1 MQFAK
6 SWKRR
11 RVIARSR
18 QSDGA
23 MTGSRTSPIF
33 TTLRAQL
40 NASEAE
46 LVDIPLIQPAD
57 PFLDMA
63 GEDLRRRIFL
73 TENENGDS
81 LCLRPE
87 FTIPVCR
94 NHIALN
100 AATPKRYAYLGEVF
114 RQRRDGAAEFLQA
127 GIEDLG
133 ATDEAASDAR
143 SIADAIACVQSSVNV
158 PLEIVLGDQAVF
170 AGMLK
175 ALGLPQGWRKK
186 LLRAFGDENT
196 MQAAFAEL
204 TGEQRSDPL
213 PEQLAGLVAEGDEAG
228 LARMIEAEMLE
239 AGISPS
245 AGRSPAEIARRLI
258 EKEDLAA
265 TRFPS
270 SALDLLKRF
279 LTIRVSLETAG
290 ITMRAFAADNA
301 LDLSAVLQ
309 KFEARTDAIIAAGIA
324 AEDIVYDASFGRP
337 LDYYTG
343 LVYEIRR
350 AGSDKDMVL
359 AGGGRYD
366 RLLTMLGASETI
378 PGVGFS
384 IWLDRLEMLAGEQS

>member
-1 MQFAK
+1 MAGQ
-6 SWKRR
+6 
-11 RVIARSR
+11 
-18 QSDGA
+18 
-23 MTGSRTSPIF
+23 RTSFVF
-33 TTLRAQL
+33 TTLRRQL
-40 NASEAE
+40 DASEAE

-133 ATDEAASDAR
+133 ASDEAASDAR
-143 SIADAIACVQSSVNV
+143 SIADAIACVKSAAPDAQ
-158 PLEIVLGDQAVF
+158 LQIVLGDQSVF

-186 LLRAFGDENT
+186 LLRAFGDERT
-196 MQAAFAEL
+196 METAFAEL
-204 TGEQRSDPL
+204 SGEQRTDPL
-213 PEQLAGLVAEGDEAG
+213 PEHLAGLVAEGDEAG
-228 LARMIEAEMLE
+228 LARMLEAEMLE
-239 AGISPS
+239 AGMSPG
-245 AGRSPAEIARRLI
+245 AGRTPAEIARRLI

-265 TRFPS
+265 ARFPS
-270 SALDLLKRF
+270 SALDVLKRF
-279 LTIRVSLETAG
+279 LSIRVSLETAS
-290 ITMRAFAADNA
+290 ITLRAFAADNA

-309 KFEARTDAIIAAGIA
+309 KFEARTDAIYAAGIPV
-324 AEDIVYDASFGRP
+324 EDIIYDASFGRP

-343 LVYEIRR
+343 LVYEIRQ
-350 AGSDKDMVL
+350 AGGDKDMVL

-366 RLLTMLGASETI
+366 RLLTMLGASENI

-384 IWLDRLEMLAGEQS
+384 IWLDRLEALSGE

>member
-1 MQFAK
+1 MVGQ
-6 SWKRR
+6 
-11 RVIARSR
+11 
-18 QSDGA
+18 
-23 MTGSRTSPIF
+23 RTSLVF
-33 TTLRAQL
+33 TTLRGQL
-40 NASEAE
+40 DASEAE

-133 ATDEAASDAR
+133 ATDEAVSDAR
-143 SIADAIACVQSSVNV
+143 SIADALACVHAAAPNAK
-158 PLEIVLGDQAVF
+158 LEIVLGDQSVF

-186 LLRAFGDENT
+186 LLRAFGDSRT
-196 MQAAFAEL
+196 MEAALAEL
-204 TGEQRSDPL
+204 TGEQRTDPL
-213 PEQLAGLVAEGDEAG
+213 PEHLAGLVAQGDEAG
-228 LARMIEAEMLE
+228 LARMLEAEMLE
-239 AGISPS
+239 AGMSPG
-245 AGRSPAEIARRLI
+245 AGRTPAEIARRLI

-265 TRFPS
+265 ARFPS
-270 SALDLLKRF
+270 SALDVLKRF
-279 LTIRVSLETAG
+279 LSTRVSLETAS
-290 ITMRAFAADNA
+290 ITLRAFAADNA

-309 KFEARTDAIIAAGIA
+309 KFEARTDAIIAAGIP

-343 LVYEIRR
+343 LVYEIRQ
-350 AGSDKDMVL
+350 AGGDKDKVL

-366 RLLTMLGASETI
+366 RLLTMLGASENI

-384 IWLDRLEMLAGEQS
+384 IWLDRLEALSGEQS

>member
-1 MQFAK
+1 MAGQ
-6 SWKRR
+6 
-11 RVIARSR
+11 
-18 QSDGA
+18 
-23 MTGSRTSPIF
+23 RTSLVL
-33 TTLRAQL
+33 TMLRGQL
-40 NASEAE
+40 DASEAE

-143 SIADAIACVQSSVNV
+143 SIADALACVHAAAPNAK
-158 PLEIVLGDQAVF
+158 LEIVLGDQSVF

-186 LLRAFGDENT
+186 LLRAFGDAHT
-196 MQAAFAEL
+196 MEAAFAEL
-204 TGEQRSDPL
+204 TGEQRTDPL
-213 PEQLAGLVAEGDEAG
+213 PEHLAGLVAEGDEAG
-228 LARMIEAEMLE
+228 LARMLEAEMLE
-239 AGISPS
+239 AGMSPG
-245 AGRSPAEIARRLI
+245 AGRTPAEIARRLI

-265 TRFPS
+265 ARFPS
-270 SALDLLKRF
+270 STLDVLKRF
-279 LTIRVSLETAG
+279 LSTRVSLEAAT
-290 ITMRAFAADNA
+290 ITLRAFAADNA

-309 KFEARTDAIIAAGIA
+309 KFEARTDAIIAAGIP

-343 LVYEIRR
+343 LVYEIRQ
-350 AGSDKDMVL
+350 AGGDKDMVL

-366 RLLTMLGASETI
+366 RLLTMLGASENI

-384 IWLDRLEMLAGEQS
+384 IWLDRLEALSGEQS

>member
-1 MQFAK
+1 MAGQ
-6 SWKRR
+6 
-11 RVIARSR
+11 
-18 QSDGA
+18 
-23 MTGSRTSPIF
+23 RTSLVF
-33 TTLRAQL
+33 TTLRGQL
-40 NASEAE
+40 GASEAE

-143 SIADAIACVQSSVNV
+143 SIADALACVHAAAPNAK
-158 PLEIVLGDQAVF
+158 LEIVLGDQSVF

-186 LLRAFGDENT
+186 LLRAFGDAHT
-196 MQAAFAEL
+196 MEAAFAEL
-204 TGEQRSDPL
+204 TGEQRTDPL
-213 PEQLAGLVAEGDEAG
+213 PEHLAGLVAEGDEAG
-228 LARMIEAEMLE
+228 LARMLEAEMLE
-239 AGISPS
+239 AGMSPG
-245 AGRSPAEIARRLI
+245 AGRTPAEIARRLI

-265 TRFPS
+265 ARFPS
-270 SALDLLKRF
+270 SALDVLKRF
-279 LTIRVSLETAG
+279 LSTRVSLEAAT
-290 ITMRAFAADNA
+290 ITLRAFAADNA
-301 LDLSAVLQ
+301 LDLSVVLQ
-309 KFEARTDAIIAAGIA
+309 KFEARTDAIIAAGIH

-343 LVYEIRR
+343 LVYEIRQ
-350 AGSDKDMVL
+350 AGGDKDMVL

-366 RLLTMLGASETI
+366 RLLTMLGASENI

-384 IWLDRLEMLAGEQS
+384 IWLDRLEALSGEQS

>member
-1 MQFAK
+1 
-6 SWKRR
+6 
-11 RVIARSR
+11 
-18 QSDGA
+18 
-23 MTGSRTSPIF
+23 MTDNMAGQRTSLVF
-33 TTLRAQL
+33 TTLRGQL
-40 NASEAE
+40 GASEAE

-133 ATDEAASDAR
+133 ATDEAVSDAR
-143 SIADAIACVQSSVNV
+143 SIADALACVHAAAPNAK
-158 PLEIVLGDQAVF
+158 LEIVLGDQSVF

-186 LLRAFGDENT
+186 LLRAFGDAHT
-196 MQAAFAEL
+196 MEAAFAEL
-204 TGEQRSDPL
+204 TGEQRTDPL
-213 PEQLAGLVAEGDEAG
+213 PEHLAGLVAEGDEAG
-228 LARMIEAEMLE
+228 LARMLEAEMLE
-239 AGISPS
+239 AGMSPG
-245 AGRSPAEIARRLI
+245 AGRTPAEIARRLI

-265 TRFPS
+265 ARFPS
-270 SALDLLKRF
+270 SALDVLKRF
-279 LTIRVSLETAG
+279 LSTRVSLEAAT
-290 ITMRAFAADNA
+290 ITLRAFAADNA
-301 LDLSAVLQ
+301 LDLSVVLQ
-309 KFEARTDAIIAAGIA
+309 KFEARTDAIIAAGIH

-343 LVYEIRR
+343 LVYEIRQ
-350 AGSDKDMVL
+350 AGGDKDMVL

-366 RLLTMLGASETI
+366 RLLTMLGASENI

-384 IWLDRLEMLAGEQS
+384 IWLDRLEALSGEQS

>member
-1 MQFAK
+1 
-6 SWKRR
+6 
-11 RVIARSR
+11 
-18 QSDGA
+18 

-33 TTLRAQL
+33 TTLRDQL

-133 ATDEAASDAR
+133 ATDEALSDAR
-143 SIADAIACVQSSVNV
+143 SIADAIACVKSAARVQ
-158 PLEIVLGDQAVF
+158 LEIVLGDQAVF

-186 LLRAFGDENT
+186 LLRAFGDERT
-196 MQAAFAEL
+196 MEAAFAEL
-204 TGEQRSDPL
+204 TGEQRTDPL

-228 LARMIEAEMLE
+228 LARVIEVEMLE
-239 AGISPS
+239 AGISPGS
-245 AGRSPAEIARRLI
+245 GRTPVEIARRLI

-265 TRFPS
+265 TRFPA
-270 SALDLLKRF
+270 SALDVLKRF
-279 LTIRVSLETAG
+279 LAIRVSLEAAG
-290 ITMRAFAADNA
+290 ITLRAFAADNA

-350 AGSDKDMVL
+350 SGSDKDMVL

-366 RLLTMLGASETI
+366 RLLTMLGASENI

>member
-1 MQFAK
+1 
-6 SWKRR
+6 
-11 RVIARSR
+11 
-18 QSDGA
+18 

-33 TTLRAQL
+33 ATLRGQL
-40 NASEAE
+40 DASEAE

-133 ATDEAASDAR
+133 AADEAASDAR
-143 SIADAIACVQSSVNV
+143 SIGDALVCVKSAVADVQ
-158 PLEIVLGDQAVF
+158 LEIVLGDQAVF

-186 LLRAFGDENT
+186 LLRAFGDEHT
-196 MQAAFAEL
+196 MEAAFAEL
-204 TGEQRSDPL
+204 TGEQRNDPL

-228 LARMIEAEMLE
+228 LARMLEAEMLE
-239 AGISPS
+239 AGISPG
-245 AGRSPAEIARRLI
+245 AGRTPAEIARRLI

-270 SALDLLKRF
+270 SALEVLKRF
-279 LTIRVSLETAG
+279 LATRVSLEAAS
-290 ITMRAFAADNA
+290 ITLRAFAADNA

-309 KFEARTDAIIAAGIA
+309 KFEARTDAIIAAGISV
-324 AEDIVYDASFGRP
+324 EDIVYDASFGRP

-343 LVYEIRR
+343 LVYEIRQ

-366 RLLTMLGASETI
+366 RLLTMLGASENI

-384 IWLDRLEMLAGEQS
+384 IWLDRLQALSGEQS